1 MSDLASQLS
10 KIQDENDTIRQRY
23 LELEDAWQTQGAVIE
38 ELRAENKYLKDDNEQ
53 KTTALAKAEA
63 LVKNLEAKLEDVHS
77 SFLEQRNLAEGTKAT
92 LISEQVELGRK
103 TKEADLLRRESVTQ
117 ESELRKLREAWNERE
132 ARVSRLEEQRNFYEE
147 QLSQLAEA
155 YQVLVD
161 KVSHVAGDY
170 GMQQA
175 PTQVRVGGGYE
186 VLSNYLGQVFDEKDE
201 VSLKY
206 SRFGNSQAA
215 LSPARPAYAQYA
227 PQFAQPPYA
236 QFQAQP
242 ASR

>member
-1 MSDLASQLS
+1 M
-10 KIQDENDTIRQRY
+10 
-23 LELEDAWQTQGAVIE
+23 
-38 ELRAENKYLKDDNEQ
+38 
-53 KTTALAKAEA
+53 
-63 LVKNLEAKLEDVHS
+63 KNLEAKLEDVHS

-175 PTQVRVGGGYE
+175 PTQVRLRSYFCCID
-186 VLSNYLGQVFDEKDE
+186 SNI
-201 VSLKY
+201 
-206 SRFGNSQAA
+206 
-215 LSPARPAYAQYA
+215 
-227 PQFAQPPYA
+227 
-236 QFQAQP
+236 
-242 ASR
+242 